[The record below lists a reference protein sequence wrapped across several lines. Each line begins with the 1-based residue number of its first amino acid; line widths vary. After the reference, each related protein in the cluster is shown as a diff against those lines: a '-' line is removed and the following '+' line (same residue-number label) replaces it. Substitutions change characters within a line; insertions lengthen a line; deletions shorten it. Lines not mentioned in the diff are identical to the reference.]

1 VGGNDTK
8 GKKEAGNEV
17 SRAEQDG
24 KYRKQSSFQSKKC
37 FTFLPWPLRWF
48 SNWIKVHA
56 LPG

>member
-1 VGGNDTK
+1 MGGNDTK

-37 FTFLPWPLRWF
+37 FTWPLRWF